1 MIEEQP
7 NLNTAQQQF
16 DKYDNQRNG
25 IIRRFEKYASWTIP
39 KLFPSAHRNQD
50 SESLNRDYQS
60 LGAQATN
67 HLANRLMVSLFQPS
81 RAFFRLEFSSSRR
94 KAMEQQGIDPN
105 KVREL
110 QSAFSVAETQAS
122 LELDKRSIR
131 SKLYDLLKML
141 IVLGNALMI
150 FEKDTL
156 RVLSPRHYVVK
167 RTRDGRVFELIIREK
182 MHKDQLKPEVRSL
195 VQGKP
200 EYKPDAEGCVH
211 QYTWV
216 RYDHDKKKYEADTWV
231 DDVKLPAQYSSL
243 YAEKDLPYHAVTWD
257 LASGDDYGTGLV
269 EDFEGDFSALSM
281 LSRAT
286 VHAAILASEFRWLV
300 NPAGQTSVEDFHE
313 SSNGAALPGQEGDIA
328 LVHSGVENNLQTNL
342 AIQRT
347 YVERIGAG
355 FLLQSAVTRDAER
368 VTAEEIRKNAEE
380 LEGGLGGAYSRIA
393 VDVQIPVA
401 YWTMKLIDKSI
412 IGSDVEPVII
422 TGLAALSRM
431 GDRDR
436 LLIFGGNLANILAL
450 PPQILE
456 RLKLS
461 AWIADLA
468 SAEGL
473 DPSTYVLSEE
483 EYGQMMQA
491 RQQQQL
497 AMQNASQQI
506 DNQNNMETQ

>member
-1 MIEEQP
+1 M
-7 NLNTAQQQF
+7 
-16 DKYDNQRNG
+16 
-25 IIRRFEKYASWTIP
+25 
-39 KLFPSAHRNQD
+39 
-50 SESLNRDYQS
+50 
-60 LGAQATN
+60 
-67 HLANRLMVSLFQPS
+67 
-81 RAFFRLEFSSSRR
+81 
-94 KAMEQQGIDPN
+94 
-105 KVREL
+105 
-110 QSAFSVAETQAS
+110 
-122 LELDKRSIR
+122 
-131 SKLYDLLKML
+131 
-141 IVLGNALMI
+141 
-150 FEKDTL
+150 
-156 RVLSPRHYVVK
+156 
-167 RTRDGRVFELIIREK
+167 
-182 MHKDQLKPEVRSL
+182 
-195 VQGKP
+195 
-200 EYKPDAEGCVH
+200 
-211 QYTWV
+211 
-216 RYDHDKKKYEADTWV
+216 
-231 DDVKLPAQYSSL
+231 
-243 YAEKDLPYHAVTWD
+243 
-257 LASGDDYGTGLV
+257 
-269 EDFEGDFSALSM
+269 
-281 LSRAT
+281 
-286 VHAAILASEFRWLV
+286 
-300 NPAGQTSVEDFHE
+300 
-313 SSNGAALPGQEGDIA
+313 
-328 LVHSGVENNLQTNL
+328 
-342 AIQRT
+342 
-347 YVERIGAG
+347 ERIGAG

-450 PPQILE
+450 PPQILD

>member
-1 MIEEQP
+1 MTGVYGSMT
-7 NLNTAQQQF
+7 TAKEQF
-16 DKYDNQRNG
+16 DKYDNARHG
-25 IIRRFEKYASWTIP
+25 LLRRWEKYARWTIP
-39 KLFPSAHRNQD
+39 KLFPGANRDQD
-50 SESLNRDYQS
+50 TEPLNRDYQS

-67 HLANRLMVSLFQPS
+67 HLANRLMVSLFQPG
-81 RAFFRLEFSSSRR
+81 RAFFRLEISSKERQR
-94 KAMEQQGIDPN
+94 LEKEGIDVN
-105 KVREL
+105 ANRDL
-110 QSAFSVAETQAS
+110 QATFAKAETQAS

-141 IVLGNALMI
+141 IVLGNAMMV

-167 RTRDGRVFELIIREK
+167 RKRDGTVYEAIIKEK
-182 MHKDQLKPEVRSL
+182 VHKDHLKPEVRAL
-195 VQGKP
+195 VEHQP
-200 EYKPDAEGCVH
+200 EFKPDNDNCVA
-211 QYTWV
+211 QYLWIKFNPD
-216 RYDHDKKKYEADTWV
+216 RKKYEVETWV
-231 DDVKLPAQYSSL
+231 DGCKLPAQFTST
-243 YAEKDLPYHAVTWD
+243 YAEKDLPYHPVTWD

-313 SSNGAALPGQEGDIA
+313 SENGAALPGEEGDIA

-368 VTAEEIRKNAEE
+368 VTAEEIRRNAEE

-412 IGSDVEPVII
+412 VGSDVEPVII

-431 GDRDR
+431 GDRDK
-436 LLIFGGNLANILAL
+436 LLIFGSNLSSILSL
-450 PPQILE
+450 PPQILN

-473 DPSTYVLSEE
+473 DPRVYVLSEE
-483 EYGQMMQA
+483 EYA
-491 RQQQQL
+491 QQQQMQMQQAL
-497 AMQNASQQI
+497 AMQNASQQV
-506 DNQNNMETQ
+506 DNANNMEPQ